1 MAGYTL
7 GEKGFN
13 FAMSSNTPRPV
24 YLDLRRIRL
33 PVTGWV
39 SILHRLSGIIL
50 FVSTPAVVYLLDLSL
65 RNAHGYAQAAAW
77 LDRGWAQLWAVLVL
91 WSLCHHLAAGVRFLL
106 IDADVGVNIH
116 AARRSARAVIIAG
129 AVAALVLSAVLL

>member
-1 MAGYTL
+1 
-7 GEKGFN
+7 
-13 FAMSSNTPRPV
+13 MSSNTPRPV

-39 SILHRLSGIIL
+39 SLLHRVSGIIL

-65 RNAHGYAQAAAW
+65 RNAHGYAQVAAW
-77 LDRGWAQLWAVLVL
+77 MNFVWVKLWAFLVL

-106 IDADVGVNIH
+106 IDADVGVDIH
-116 AARRSARAVIIAG
+116 QARRSARMVIIGG
-129 AVAALVLSAVLL
+129 AVAALVLSVMWL